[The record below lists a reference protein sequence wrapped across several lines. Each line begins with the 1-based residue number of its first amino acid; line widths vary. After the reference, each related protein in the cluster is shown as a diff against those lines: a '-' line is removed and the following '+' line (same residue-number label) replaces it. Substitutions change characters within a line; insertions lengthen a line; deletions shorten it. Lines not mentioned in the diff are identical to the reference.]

1 MRQAWAWVLCS
12 TMMTAGCGETA
23 PTLEASLSTAD
34 RLAVAELLAPAPTLE
49 VGDYEWFGRYLS
61 PGEAFRKVL
70 RAGENPFLSSGYRR
84 LGMVRISNSLIGRG
98 RTIFRSEEIGD
109 QFGLQNVLGFRSGL
123 FAFLPEITSAVLALN
138 GQPTTNLVIT
148 LKKDVTLGGQTLPAG
163 TQIPTGFDVES
174 GALLPV
180 GVRLDGNITCAL
192 CHAAVDPGTG
202 VLVDGPPNGDLNA
215 ALLVAAATNSAAGF
229 ARLAVDPFLPELM
242 GGGTTVLDSD
252 GNAVELPNPQK
263 LEDFFDALVLAVPAG
278 NFESSPDLLNN
289 TVQIPNVFTFGL
301 SAFAWDGAFSTG
313 PFGGATA
320 ISSAVHSSEI
330 NLIAAVQK
338 SREALGLDPEVYLGL
353 LLQNADD
360 PAVRLPTDAP
370 VKPSEWLRALRPD
383 PASAELEDQVL
394 LPGTGDYPDAAP
406 SNFSYNALAFS
417 EDTFALDFAA
427 GKFLFAPNAM
437 AAYQAS
443 LNVPPNRSAENFNA
457 LASGAVERG
466 AAVFAAADC
475 QSCHPAPFYT
485 DNRIYVVEELGGV
498 NPARAQSRLGLQD
511 ILVAPK
517 LYTFD
522 TTVPVPSGARVI
534 DVPTQGISP
543 TPDALP
549 TGLAGT
555 PNGGY
560 KSMTLRGLYLN
571 PPYMHDGGVAVRADA
586 LTYDEDG
593 AFTIVNPGGLGLTN
607 TLALGILPDAAASLR
622 AMVDRDL
629 RAAVVSTNLADPRLV
644 VSNLSGE
651 GHSFWVD
658 DEAGFTPQ
666 QQADLVAFL
675 LALDDNPGQN

>member
-1 MRQAWAWVLCS
+1 MKQAWAWVLAAS
-12 TMMTAGCGETA
+12 AVVGCGSEG
-23 PTLEASLSTAD
+23 PSFEASLSTGE
-34 RLAVAELLAPAPTLE
+34 RLSVQELLAAAPTLE

-61 PGEAFRKVL
+61 PGEAFFTVW
-70 RAGENPFLSSGYRR
+70 RAGENPFLPSGYQR
-84 LGMVRISNSLIGRG
+84 LGMVRITNSLVDRG

-148 LKKDVTLGGQTLPAG
+148 LKKDVTLGGQTLRKG
-163 TQIPTGFDVES
+163 TQVPTGFDVEA
-174 GALLPV
+174 GALLPA
-180 GVRLDGNITCAL
+180 GIRLDGNITCAL
-192 CHAAVDPGTG
+192 CHAAVDPTSGE
-202 VLVDGPPNGDLNA
+202 LVDGPPNGDVNA

-242 GGGTTVLDSD
+242 GGGATVLDSD
-252 GNAVELPNPQK
+252 GNEVELPNPDK
-263 LEDFFDALVLAVPAG
+263 LEAFFDALVLAVPAG
-278 NFESSPDLLNN
+278 NFESSPDLINN

-301 SAFAWDGAFSTG
+301 ASFAWDGAFSTG

-330 NLIAAVQK
+330 NLVAAVQK
-338 SREALGLDPEVYLGL
+338 SREALGLDPEVYLGIV
-353 LLQNADD
+353 LQNADD
-360 PAVRLPTDAP
+360 PAVRLPAGAP
-370 VKPSEWLRALRPD
+370 VKPSEWLRSIRPD
-383 PASAELEDQVL
+383 PSDAELEDQVL
-394 LPGTGDYPDAAP
+394 LPGTGTYPDAAP

-427 GKFLFAPNAM
+427 GRFLFAANAM

-443 LNVPPNRSAENFNA
+443 INVPPNRSADNFTA

-466 AAVFAAADC
+466 AMVFAAANC

-511 ILVAPK
+511 VLVAPK

-522 TTVPVPSGARVI
+522 TFVPVPSGARVI
-534 DVPTQGISP
+534 DVPTEGISP
-543 TPDALP
+543 TPDSLP
-549 TGLAGT
+549 FGLAGT

-571 PPYMHDGGVAVRADA
+571 APYLHDGGVAVRADA
-586 LTYDEDG
+586 LAYDEDG
-593 AFTIVNPGGLGLTN
+593 AFTVVNPSGLGLTN

-622 AMVDRDL
+622 AMVDREL
-629 RAAVVSTNLADPRLV
+629 RAAVVATNLADSRLV
-644 VSNLSGE
+644 LSNLTGE
-651 GHSFWVD
+651 GHAFWVD
-658 DEAGFTPQ
+658 ADAGFTAR

-675 LALDDNPGQN
+675 LALDDDPGVY